1 MDFSQIAVLVGAAA
15 LAGIGAKLIRQP
27 LITGY
32 LFAGF
37 VLAALGLIP
46 DAHSLEQLSK
56 IGVALLLFLVGL
68 EMKLSELPII
78 GKVALITGLGQV
90 LFTSII
96 GFLLATL
103 LGFATLPAIYI
114 GVALTFSST
123 IIIVKLLSEKNDLES
138 LYGRIAI
145 GLLLVQDLIAV
156 LILMFLSGLG
166 EGGFGLSSYLLIAI
180 KGIALLLTIWILSHK
195 VLPKL
200 FTKIV
205 DQSTE
210 LLFIVSIAWALG
222 VAAFV
227 GGPLG
232 FSIEI
237 GGFLAGIA
245 ISNLPDHLQISTR
258 TRPLRDFFLTV
269 FFLTLGTNL
278 VVDGLGELIGPALIF
293 STFVLIGNP
302 FIVLTIMGILGY
314 KKRTSFLAS
323 VTVAQ
328 VSEFSLI
335 LMAMGAGLGL
345 VTESDVALVV
355 LVGVITM
362 TVSTYVITGA
372 DSIYKKIQ
380 KILTPFER
388 KHTNEISLDEVKQMK
403 NHVVLVGSHR
413 TGALLIPLFKKQKID
428 FVVVDFNPHLAQKLS
443 AIKIPILFGDISED
457 AILEAANVGE
467 AKLVISTTADIH
479 DNLKLLE
486 FIKARKAKTATMLK
500 AGYKKEAE
508 ILYARGADY
517 VVVPEVVA
525 GEHIRQMIKNYGVS
539 PEKIHKLG
547 ESHLKRLQKLN

>member
-1 MDFSQIAVLVGAAA
+1 MDFSQIAILVGAAA
-15 LAGIGAKLIRQP
+15 VAGIGARLLRQP

-46 DAHSLEQLSK
+46 DVDELEQLSK

-68 EMKLSELPII
+68 EMKLSELPVI
-78 GKVALITGLGQV
+78 GKVALITGLGQII
-90 LFTSII
+90 FTSII

-114 GVALTFSST
+114 AVALTFSST

-166 EGGFGLSSYLLIAI
+166 EGGFGLSSYLLIAL
-180 KGIALLLTIWILSHK
+180 KGVALLLAVWILSHK

-210 LLFIVSIAWALG
+210 LLFIVGIAWALG

-269 FFLTLGTNL
+269 FFLMLGANL
-278 VVDGLGELIGPALIF
+278 AVGGLGELIGPALVF
-293 STFVLIGNP
+293 SAFVLIGNP
-302 FIVLTIMGILGY
+302 LIVLIIMGIMGY

-323 VTVAQ
+323 VTLAQ
-328 VSEFSLI
+328 ISEFSLI
-335 LMAMGAGLGL
+335 LMAMGASLGQ
-345 VTESDVALVV
+345 VTENDVALVV
-355 LVGVITM
+355 LVGVMTM
-362 TVSTYVITGA
+362 TLSTYVINGA
-372 DSIYKKIQ
+372 DHIYARLRRGLSI
-380 KILTPFER
+380 FER
-388 KHTNEISLDEVKQMK
+388 KHIQEISLPVVKQMK
-403 NHVVLVGSHR
+403 DHVVLVGSHR
-413 TGALLIPLFKKQKID
+413 TGTLLIPLFKKRKID
-428 FVVVDFNPHLAQKLS
+428 FVVVDFNPGQASKLS
-443 AIKIPILFGDISED
+443 GAKVPVLFGDISEED
-457 AILEAANVGE
+457 VLKAANVEE
-467 AKLVISTTADIH
+467 ARLVISTTADLH

-486 FIKARKAKTATMLK
+486 FIKTKKAKTTTMLK
-500 AGYKKEAE
+500 ASHKKEAQ
-508 ILYARGADY
+508 ILYGQGADY

-525 GEHIRQMIKNYGVS
+525 GEHIRHMLKIHGVS
-539 PEKIHKLG
+539 PDYIHKLG
-547 ESHLKRLQKLN
+547 ESHLKRLQKLT